1 LKRRRL
7 FTIEQDGHDGSLVED
22 AMLETQP
29 APVSSETITPDQ
41 VEAEAEQRLRKSS
54 SFVLRNVACQFR
66 DGVLILLGQL
76 PSYHHKQ
83 IAQEL
88 VGQIGGVRQ
97 IENQIEVISPDS
109 STWLG

>member
-1 LKRRRL
+1 ME
-7 FTIEQDGHDGSLVED
+7 IAGSLPED
-22 AMLETQP
+22 AMLETHSL
-29 APVSSETITPDQ
+29 PVSADKSVTAGQI
-41 VEAEAEQRLRKSS
+41 EAEAERRLRKSS

-66 DGVLILLGQL
+66 DGVLVLVGQL

-88 VGQIGGVRQ
+88 VQQIGGVRQ
-97 IENQIEVISPDS
+97 IENQIEVVSPDS